1 MKKVNKVNKVISFLL
16 AFIMLFT
23 STGVYASTKT
33 RSKYTG
39 ITYTH
44 NSKFKNK
51 ELVYGMDVSQHNGKI
66 NFKKAK
72 RDGIEFVFI
81 RVGYTG
87 YTKSSFS
94 LNLDKKYKTY
104 IKDAT
109 KAGLK
114 VGVYWY
120 SQSTKVSEAKKEAK
134 ALLKAIKGYSITM
147 PVVFDYEFADTKKG
161 RLDSAKLSKTNM
173 TANALAFLNTVS
185 NAGYDAC
192 IYASENFLGEHLYAN
207 QISSSFKVWLANYS
221 SKTNYKGDYEFWQ
234 HTAKG
239 RVSGMRGNVDINFWY
254 KGENSTYLGTQVY
267 TSAPIECGVY
277 AAIDGKALVENVDY
291 TLTYSNNVNVGT
303 ARITLNGIG
312 EHKGLKQNYTF
323 NIVPDKVKNVG
334 HISSENT
341 LLKLSWDSV
350 LGADAYV
357 ITAESINN
365 FKTFTK
371 TVYGRTEGEIDGL
384 IDGNEY
390 IVTVRALGYDSKGNA
405 LSGEPSDYISTKTTG
420 DKVSGIK
427 VSARTEKSITLS
439 WYRIADCE
447 SYTVYQYDS
456 ALNEYK
462 PVGKTDGNTDS
473 LKIYNLKQGLSYEF
487 TVCANKENRQCEP
500 SNAFSAVTVPKKVSN
515 KSAKSKKSRRITY
528 SFKKVSAT
536 GYQYQWSTHKNFKS
550 NFLTKNTKS
559 TKITI
564 KTAQSRR
571 RYYVRVRAYK
581 TEPGG
586 KKIYGKWSNVKSVRV
601 K

>member
-1 MKKVNKVNKVISFLL
+1 MKKVNKVISFLL

-267 TSAPIECGVY
+267 TGAPIECGVY
-277 AAIDGKALVENVDY
+277 AAIDGKQLVENVDY

-323 NIVPDKVKNVG
+323 DIIPDKVKKVKY
-334 HISSENT
+334 ISSENT
-341 LLKLSWDSV
+341 SLKLSWDSV
-350 LGADAYV
+350 LGANAYV

-384 IDGNEY
+384 IEGNEY

-405 LSGEPSDYISTKTTG
+405 LSGEPSDYISSKTTG
-420 DKVSGIK
+420 NKVSGVK

-439 WYRIADCE
+439 WYRISDCE

-456 ALNEYK
+456 ALKEYK

-473 LKIYNLKQGLSYEF
+473 LKISNLKQGLSYKF
-487 TVCANKENRQCEP
+487 TVCANKQNRQCEP
-500 SNAFSAVTVPKKVSN
+500 SEAFSAVTVPKKVSN
-515 KSAKSKKSRRITY
+515 KSAKSKKSRRIIY
-528 SFKKVSAT
+528 SFKKVNAT
-536 GYQYQWSTHKNFKS
+536 GYQYQWSTHRNFKS

-559 TKITI
+559 TKVTI
-564 KTAQSRR
+564 KTAQSRH

-586 KKIYGKWSNVKSVRV
+586 KKIYGKWSKVKSVRV

>member
-1 MKKVNKVNKVISFLL
+1 MKKINKVISFLL

-94 LNLDKKYKTY
+94 LNLDKNYKTY

-207 QISSSFKVWLANYS
+207 QISSNFKVWLANYS

-267 TSAPIECGVY
+267 TGAPIECGVY
-277 AAIDGKALVENVDY
+277 AAIDGRELVENVDY

-303 ARITLNGIG
+303 AHITLNGIG

-323 NIVPDKVKNVG
+323 NIVPDKVKNVA

-341 LLKLSWDSV
+341 SLKLSWDSV
-350 LGADAYV
+350 SGADAYV

-365 FKTFTK
+365 IKTFTK

-405 LSGEPSDYISTKTTG
+405 LSGEPSDYISSKTTG
-420 DKVSGIK
+420 NKVSGVK
-427 VSARTEKSITLS
+427 VSARAEKSITLS

-456 ALNEYK
+456 ALKEYK

-473 LKIYNLKQGLSYEF
+473 LKISNLKQGVSYKF

-500 SNAFSAVTVPKKVSN
+500 SDAFSAVTVPKKVSN
-515 KSAKSKKSRRITY
+515 KSAKSKKSRRINY

-586 KKIYGKWSNVKSVRV
+586 KKIYGKWSNVKSVKV

>member
-1 MKKVNKVNKVISFLL
+1 MKKINKVISFLL

-120 SQSTKVSEAKKEAK
+120 SQSTKVSEAKKEAN

-192 IYASENFLGEHLYAN
+192 IYASENFLEEHLYAN
-207 QISSSFKVWLANYS
+207 QISSNFKVWLANYS

-254 KGENSTYLGTQVY
+254 KCENSTYLGTQVY
-267 TSAPIECGVY
+267 TGAPIECGVY
-277 AAIDGKALVENVDY
+277 AAIDGRELVENVDY
-291 TLTYSNNVNVGT
+291 TLTYSNNINIGT
-303 ARITLNGIG
+303 AHITLNGIG

-323 NIVPDKVKNVG
+323 NIVPDKAKNVA

-341 LLKLSWDSV
+341 SLKLSWDSV
-350 LGADAYV
+350 SGADAYV

-365 FKTFTK
+365 IKTFTK

-405 LSGEPSDYISTKTTG
+405 LSGEPSDYISSKTTG
-420 DKVSGIK
+420 NKVSGVK
-427 VSARTEKSITLS
+427 VSARAEKSITLS

-456 ALNEYK
+456 ALKDYK
-462 PVGKTDGNTDS
+462 LVGKTDGNTDS
-473 LKIYNLKQGLSYEF
+473 LKISNLKQGVSYKF

-500 SNAFSAVTVPKKVSN
+500 SDAFSAVTVPKKVSN
-515 KSAKSKKSRRITY
+515 KSAKSKKSRRINY

-586 KKIYGKWSNVKSVRV
+586 KKIYGKWSTVKSVRV

>member
-1 MKKVNKVNKVISFLL
+1 MKKVNKVISFLL

-267 TSAPIECGVY
+267 TGAPIECGVY

-323 NIVPDKVKNVG
+323 DIIPDKVKKVKY
-334 HISSENT
+334 ISSENT
-341 LLKLSWDSV
+341 SLKLSWNSV
-350 LGADAYV
+350 LGANAYV

-365 FKTFTK
+365 LKTFTK
-371 TVYGRTEGEIDGL
+371 TVYGRAEGEIEGL

-390 IVTVRALGYDSKGNA
+390 IVTV
-405 LSGEPSDYISTKTTG
+405 
-420 DKVSGIK
+420 
-427 VSARTEKSITLS
+427 
-439 WYRIADCE
+439 
-447 SYTVYQYDS
+447 YQYDS
-456 ALNEYK
+456 ALKEYK

-473 LKIYNLKQGLSYEF
+473 LKISNLKQGLSYKF

-500 SNAFSAVTVPKKVSN
+500 SDAFSAVTVPKKVSN

-528 SFKKVSAT
+528 SFKKVNAT
-536 GYQYQWSTHKNFKS
+536 GYQYQWSTHRNFKS

-559 TKITI
+559 TKVTI
-564 KTAQSRR
+564 KTAQSGR

-581 TEPGG
+581 AEPGG
-586 KKIYGKWSNVKSVRV
+586 KKIYGKWSNVKRV
-601 K
+601 MVK

>member
-1 MKKVNKVNKVISFLL
+1 MKKVNKVISFLL

-23 STGVYASTKT
+23 STSVYASTKT
-33 RSKYTG
+33 RSRYTG

-192 IYASENFLGEHLYAN
+192 IYASENFLGEHLYSN
-207 QISSSFKVWLANYS
+207 QISSNFKVWLANYS

-254 KGENSTYLGTQVY
+254 KGGNSTYLGTQVY
-267 TSAPIECGVY
+267 TGAPIECGVY
-277 AAIDGKALVENVDY
+277 AAIDGKQLVENVDY

-303 ARITLNGIG
+303 AHITLNGIG

-323 NIVPDKVKNVG
+323 DIVPDKVKKVG

-341 LLKLSWDSV
+341 SLKLSWNSV

-371 TVYGRTEGEIDGL
+371 TVYGRAEGEIDGL

-405 LSGEPSDYISTKTTG
+405 LSGEPSDYISSKTTG
-420 DKVSGIK
+420 NKVSGVK
-427 VSARTEKSITLS
+427 VSTRAEKSITLS

-456 ALNEYK
+456 ALKEYK
-462 PVGKTDGNTDS
+462 PVGKTDGNTNS
-473 LKIYNLKQGLSYEF
+473 LKISNLKQGLSYKF

-500 SNAFSAVTVPKKVSN
+500 SNAFYAVTVPKKVSN
-515 KSAKSKKSRRITY
+515 KSAKCKKSRRIIY
-528 SFKKVSAT
+528 SFKKVNAT
-536 GYQYQWSTHKNFKS
+536 GYQYQWSTHRNFKS

-559 TKITI
+559 TKVTI

-581 TEPGG
+581 TERGG

>member
-1 MKKVNKVNKVISFLL
+1 MKKVNKVISFLL

-94 LNLDKKYKTY
+94 LNLDKNYKTY

-120 SQSTKVSEAKKEAK
+120 SQSTKVSEAKKEAN

-192 IYASENFLGEHLYAN
+192 IYASENFLEEHLYAN
-207 QISSSFKVWLANYS
+207 QISSNFKVWLANYS

-267 TSAPIECGVY
+267 TGAPIECGVY
-277 AAIDGKALVENVDY
+277 AAIDGRELVENVDY
-291 TLTYSNNVNVGT
+291 TLTYSNNINIGT
-303 ARITLNGIG
+303 AHITLNGIG

-323 NIVPDKVKNVG
+323 NIVPDKVKNVA

-341 LLKLSWDSV
+341 SLKLSWDSV
-350 LGADAYV
+350 SGADAYV

-365 FKTFTK
+365 IKTFTK

-405 LSGEPSDYISTKTTG
+405 LSGEPSDYISSKTTG
-420 DKVSGIK
+420 NKVSGVK
-427 VSARTEKSITLS
+427 VSAREEKSITLS

-456 ALNEYK
+456 ASKEYK

-473 LKIYNLKQGLSYEF
+473 LKISNLKQGVSYKF

-500 SNAFSAVTVPKKVSN
+500 SDAFSAVTVPKKVSN
-515 KSAKSKKSRRITY
+515 KSAKSKKSRRINY

-536 GYQYQWSTHKNFKS
+536 GYQYQWSTHRNFKS
-550 NFLTKNTKS
+550 NFLTKSTKS

-586 KKIYGKWSNVKSVRV
+586 KKIYGKWSNVKSVKV

>member
-1 MKKVNKVNKVISFLL
+1 MKKVNKVISFLL

-23 STGVYASTKT
+23 STSVYASAKT

-192 IYASENFLGEHLYAN
+192 IYASENFLEEHLYAN

-267 TSAPIECGVY
+267 TGAPIECGVY

-303 ARITLNGIG
+303 AHITLNGIG
-312 EHKGLKQNYTF
+312 EHKGMKQNYTF
-323 NIVPDKVKNVG
+323 NIVPDKVKRVKY
-334 HISSENT
+334 ISSKNT
-341 LLKLSWDSV
+341 SLKLSWNSV

-357 ITAESINN
+357 ITVESINN
-365 FKTFTK
+365 IKTFTK

-405 LSGEPSDYISTKTTG
+405 LSGEPSDYISSKTTG
-420 DKVSGIK
+420 NKVSGIK

-456 ALNEYK
+456 ALKEYK
-462 PVGKTDGNTDS
+462 PVGKTDGNTNS
-473 LKIYNLKQGLSYEF
+473 LKISNLKQGVSYKF
-487 TVCANKENRQCEP
+487 TVCANKQNRQCEP
-500 SNAFSAVTVPKKVSN
+500 SDAFSAVTVPKKVSN

-528 SFKKVSAT
+528 SFKKVNAT
-536 GYQYQWSTHKNFKS
+536 GIDNPWSTHRNFKS

-559 TKITI
+559 TKVTI
-564 KTAQSRR
+564 KTTQSRR

-581 TEPGG
+581 TEQGG

>member
-1 MKKVNKVNKVISFLL
+1 MKKVNKVISFLL

-23 STGVYASTKT
+23 STSVYASTKT

-267 TSAPIECGVY
+267 TGAPIECGVY

-323 NIVPDKVKNVG
+323 NIVPDKVKRVKY
-334 HISSENT
+334 ISSENT
-341 LLKLSWDSV
+341 SLKLSWNSV

-365 FKTFTK
+365 FKTFIK
-371 TVYGRTEGEIDGL
+371 TVYGRAEGEIDGL

-420 DKVSGIK
+420 NKVSGIK
-427 VSARTEKSITLS
+427 VSARAEKSITLS

-447 SYTVYQYDS
+447 SYTVYKYDS
-456 ALNEYK
+456 ALKEYK

-473 LKIYNLKQGLSYEF
+473 LKISNLKQGLSYKF
-487 TVCANKENRQCEP
+487 TICANKQNRQCEP

-528 SFKKVSAT
+528 SFKKVNAT
-536 GYQYQWSTHKNFKS
+536 GYQYQWSTHRNFKS

-559 TKITI
+559 TKVTI

-571 RYYVRVRAYK
+571 RYYVRAYK
-581 TEPGG
+581 TERGG

>member
-1 MKKVNKVNKVISFLL
+1 MKKVNKVISFLL

-23 STGVYASTKT
+23 STSVYASTKT

-192 IYASENFLGEHLYAN
+192 IYASENFLEEHLYAN

-267 TSAPIECGVY
+267 TGAPIECGVY
-277 AAIDGKALVENVDY
+277 AAIDGRALVENVDY

-323 NIVPDKVKNVG
+323 DIVPDKVKRVKY
-334 HISSENT
+334 ISSENT
-341 LLKLSWDSV
+341 SLKLSWDNV

-371 TVYGRTEGEIDGL
+371 TVYGRAEGEIDGL
-384 IDGNEY
+384 IEGNEY

-405 LSGEPSDYISTKTTG
+405 LSGEPSDYISSKTTG
-420 DKVSGIK
+420 NKVSGVK
-427 VSARTEKSITLS
+427 VSTRAEKSITLS

-456 ALNEYK
+456 ALKEYK

-473 LKIYNLKQGLSYEF
+473 LKISNLKQGISYKF

-500 SNAFSAVTVPKKVSN
+500 SDAFSAVTVPKKVSN

-528 SFKKVSAT
+528 SFKKVNAT

-559 TKITI
+559 TKVTI

-586 KKIYGKWSNVKSVRV
+586 KKIYGKWSNVKRV
-601 K
+601 KVK

>member
-1 MKKVNKVNKVISFLL
+1 MKKVNKVISFLL

-267 TSAPIECGVY
+267 TGAPIECGVY
-277 AAIDGKALVENVDY
+277 AAIDGKQLVENVDY

-303 ARITLNGIG
+303 AHITLNGIG
-312 EHKGLKQNYTF
+312 EYKGLKQNYTF
-323 NIVPDKVKNVG
+323 DIVPDKVKRVKY
-334 HISSENT
+334 ISSENT
-341 LLKLSWDSV
+341 SLKLSWDSV

-365 FKTFTK
+365 LKTFTK
-371 TVYGRTEGEIDGL
+371 TVHGRAEGEIDGL

-390 IVTVRALGYDSKGNA
+390 IVTVRALSYDSKGNA
-405 LSGEPSDYISTKTTG
+405 LSGEPSDYISSKTTG
-420 DKVSGIK
+420 NKVSGVK

-456 ALNEYK
+456 ALKEYK
-462 PVGKTDGNTDS
+462 PVGKTDGNTNS
-473 LKIYNLKQGLSYEF
+473 LKISNLKQGLSYKF
-487 TVCANKENRQCEP
+487 TVCANKQNRQCEP
-500 SNAFSAVTVPKKVSN
+500 SDVFSAVTVPKKVSN
-515 KSAKSKKSRRITY
+515 KSAKSKKSRRIIY
-528 SFKKVSAT
+528 SFKKVNAT
-536 GYQYQWSTHKNFKS
+536 GYQYQWSTHRNFKS

-559 TKITI
+559 TKVTI

-586 KKIYGKWSNVKSVRV
+586 KKIYGKWSNVKRVRV

>member
-1 MKKVNKVNKVISFLL
+1 MKKINKVISFLL

-120 SQSTKVSEAKKEAK
+120 SQSTKVSEAKKEAN

-192 IYASENFLGEHLYAN
+192 IYASENFLEEHLYAN
-207 QISSSFKVWLANYS
+207 QISSNFKVWLANYS

-267 TSAPIECGVY
+267 TGAPIECGVY
-277 AAIDGKALVENVDY
+277 AAIDGRELVENVDY
-291 TLTYSNNVNVGT
+291 TLTYSNNVNIGT
-303 ARITLNGIG
+303 AHITLNGIG

-323 NIVPDKVKNVG
+323 NIVPDKVKNVF

-341 LLKLSWDSV
+341 SLKLSWDSV
-350 LGADAYV
+350 SGADAYV

-365 FKTFTK
+365 IKTFTK
-371 TVYGRTEGEIDGL
+371 TVYGRTEGKIDGL

-405 LSGEPSDYISTKTTG
+405 LSGEPSDYISSKTTG
-420 DKVSGIK
+420 NKVSGVK
-427 VSARTEKSITLS
+427 VSARAEKSITLS

-456 ALNEYK
+456 ASKEYK

-473 LKIYNLKQGLSYEF
+473 LKISNLKQGVSYKF

-500 SNAFSAVTVPKKVSN
+500 SDAFSAVTVPKKVSN
-515 KSAKSKKSRRITY
+515 KSAKSKKSRRINY

-536 GYQYQWSTHKNFKS
+536 GYQYQWSTHRNFKS

-586 KKIYGKWSNVKSVRV
+586 KKIYGKWSNVKSVKV

>member
-1 MKKVNKVNKVISFLL
+1 MKKINKVISFLL

-23 STGVYASTKT
+23 STSVYASTKT
-33 RSKYTG
+33 RSRYTG

-120 SQSTKVSEAKKEAK
+120 SQSTKVSEAKKEAN

-192 IYASENFLGEHLYAN
+192 IYASENFLVEHLYAN
-207 QISSSFKVWLANYS
+207 QISSNFKVWLANYS

-267 TSAPIECGVY
+267 TGAPIECGVY
-277 AAIDGKALVENVDY
+277 AAIDGRELVENVDY
-291 TLTYSNNVNVGT
+291 TLTYSNNVNIGT

-323 NIVPDKVKNVG
+323 NIVPDKVKNVA

-341 LLKLSWDSV
+341 SLKLSWNSV
-350 LGADAYV
+350 SGADAYV

-365 FKTFTK
+365 IKTYTK

-405 LSGEPSDYISTKTTG
+405 LSGEPSDYISSKTTG
-420 DKVSGIK
+420 NKVSGVK
-427 VSARTEKSITLS
+427 VSARAEKSITLS

-456 ALNEYK
+456 ASKDYK
-462 PVGKTDGNTDS
+462 LVGKTDGNTDS
-473 LKIYNLKQGLSYEF
+473 LKISNLKQGVSYKF

-550 NFLTKNTKS
+550 NFLTKSTKS

>member
-1 MKKVNKVNKVISFLL
+1 MKKVNKVISFLL

-23 STGVYASTKT
+23 STGVYASTKA

-134 ALLKAIKGYSITM
+134 ALLRAIKGYSITM

-192 IYASENFLGEHLYAN
+192 IYASENFLEEHLYAN
-207 QISSSFKVWLANYS
+207 QISSNFKVWLANYS

-267 TSAPIECGVY
+267 TGAPIECGVY

-303 ARITLNGIG
+303 AHITLNGIG

-323 NIVPDKVKNVG
+323 DIVPDKVKRVKY
-334 HISSENT
+334 ISSENT
-341 LLKLSWDSV
+341 SLKLSWDSV

-365 FKTFTK
+365 IKTFTK

-390 IVTVRALGYDSKGNA
+390 IVTVRALGHDSKGNA
-405 LSGEPSDYISTKTTG
+405 LSGEPSDYISSKTTG
-420 DKVSGIK
+420 NKVSGVK

-456 ALNEYK
+456 TLKEYK

-473 LKIYNLKQGLSYEF
+473 LKISNLKQGLSYKF

-528 SFKKVSAT
+528 SFKKVNAT
-536 GYQYQWSTHKNFKS
+536 GYQYQWSTHRNFKS
-550 NFLTKNTKS
+550 NFLTKSTKS
-559 TKITI
+559 TKVTI

-586 KKIYGKWSNVKSVRV
+586 KKIYGKWSNVKRV
-601 K
+601 KVK

>member
-1 MKKVNKVNKVISFLL
+1 MKKINKVISFLL

-120 SQSTKVSEAKKEAK
+120 SQSTKVSEAKKEAN

-192 IYASENFLGEHLYAN
+192 IYASENFLEEHLYAN
-207 QISSSFKVWLANYS
+207 QISSNFKVWLANYS

-267 TSAPIECGVY
+267 TGAPIECGVY
-277 AAIDGKALVENVDY
+277 AAIDGRELVENVDY
-291 TLTYSNNVNVGT
+291 TLTYSNNINIGT
-303 ARITLNGIG
+303 AHITLNGIG

-323 NIVPDKVKNVG
+323 NIVPDKVKNVA

-341 LLKLSWDSV
+341 SLKLSWGSV
-350 LGADAYV
+350 SGADAYV

-365 FKTFTK
+365 IKTFTK

-405 LSGEPSDYISTKTTG
+405 LSGEPSDYISSKTTG
-420 DKVSGIK
+420 NKVSGVK
-427 VSARTEKSITLS
+427 VSARAEKSITLS

-447 SYTVYQYDS
+447 SYTVCQYDG
-456 ALNEYK
+456 ALKEYK

-473 LKIYNLKQGLSYEF
+473 LKISNLKQGVSYKF

-500 SNAFSAVTVPKKVSN
+500 SDAFSAVTVPKKVSN
-515 KSAKSKKSRRITY
+515 KSAKSKKSRRINY

-536 GYQYQWSTHKNFKS
+536 GYQYQWSTHRNFKS
-550 NFLTKNTKS
+550 NFLTKSTKS

-586 KKIYGKWSNVKSVRV
+586 KKIYGKWSNVKSVKV

>member
-1 MKKVNKVNKVISFLL
+1 MKKINKVISFLL

-120 SQSTKVSEAKKEAK
+120 SQSTKVSEAKKEAN

-173 TANALAFLNTVS
+173 TANALAFLNAVS

-192 IYASENFLGEHLYAN
+192 IYASENFLEEHLYAN
-207 QISSSFKVWLANYS
+207 QISSNFKVWLANYS

-267 TSAPIECGVY
+267 TGAPIECGVY
-277 AAIDGKALVENVDY
+277 AAIDGRELVENVDY
-291 TLTYSNNVNVGT
+291 TLTYSNNVNIGT
-303 ARITLNGIG
+303 AHITLNGIG

-323 NIVPDKVKNVG
+323 NIVPDKVKNVF

-341 LLKLSWDSV
+341 SLKLSWDSV
-350 LGADAYV
+350 SGADAYV

-365 FKTFTK
+365 IKTFTK

-405 LSGEPSDYISTKTTG
+405 LSGEPSDYISSKTTG
-420 DKVSGIK
+420 NKVSGIK
-427 VSARTEKSITLS
+427 VSARAEKSITLS

-456 ALNEYK
+456 TLKDYK

-473 LKIYNLKQGLSYEF
+473 LKISNLKQGVSYKF

-515 KSAKSKKSRRITY
+515 KSAKSKKSRRINY

-536 GYQYQWSTHKNFKS
+536 GYQYQWSTHRNFKS

>member
-1 MKKVNKVNKVISFLL
+1 MKKINKVISFLL

-120 SQSTKVSEAKKEAK
+120 SQSTKVSEAKKEAN

-192 IYASENFLGEHLYAN
+192 IYASENFLEEHLYAN
-207 QISSSFKVWLANYS
+207 QISSNFKVWLANYS

-254 KGENSTYLGTQVY
+254 KGENSTYMGTQVY
-267 TSAPIECGVY
+267 TGAPIECGVY
-277 AAIDGKALVENVDY
+277 AAIDGRELVENVDY

-303 ARITLNGIG
+303 AHITLNGIG

-323 NIVPDKVKNVG
+323 NIVPDKVKNVA

-341 LLKLSWDSV
+341 SLKLSWDSA

-365 FKTFTK
+365 IKTFTK

-405 LSGEPSDYISTKTTG
+405 LSGEPSDYISSKTTG
-420 DKVSGIK
+420 NKVSGVK
-427 VSARTEKSITLS
+427 VSARAEKSITLS

-456 ALNEYK
+456 ALKEYK

-473 LKIYNLKQGLSYEF
+473 LKISNLKQGVSYKF

-500 SNAFSAVTVPKKVSN
+500 SDAFSAVTVPKKVSN
-515 KSAKSKKSRRITY
+515 KSAKSKKSRRINY

-550 NFLTKNTKS
+550 NFLTKSTKS

-586 KKIYGKWSNVKSVRV
+586 KKIYGKWSNVKSVKV

>member
-1 MKKVNKVNKVISFLL
+1 MKKVNKVISFLL

-23 STGVYASTKT
+23 STGVYASTKA

-94 LNLDKKYKTY
+94 LNLDKQYKTY

-120 SQSTKVSEAKKEAK
+120 SQSTKVSEVKKEAK

-207 QISSSFKVWLANYS
+207 QISSNFKVWLANYS

-267 TSAPIECGVY
+267 TGSPIECGVY
-277 AAIDGKALVENVDY
+277 AAIDGKALVDY

-303 ARITLNGIG
+303 AHITLNGIG

-323 NIVPDKVKNVG
+323 DIIPDKVKKVKY
-334 HISSENT
+334 ISSENT
-341 LLKLSWDSV
+341 SLKLSWDSV
-350 LGADAYV
+350 LGANAYV

-371 TVYGRTEGEIDGL
+371 TVYGRTEGEIEGL

-405 LSGEPSDYISTKTTG
+405 LSGEPSDYISSKTTG
-420 DKVSGIK
+420 NKVSGIK
-427 VSARTEKSITLS
+427 VSARAEKSITLS

-456 ALNEYK
+456 ALKDYK
-462 PVGKTDGNTDS
+462 PVGKTDGNTNS
-473 LKIYNLKQGLSYEF
+473 LKFSNLKQGLSYKF
-487 TVCANKENRQCEP
+487 TICANKQNRQCEP
-500 SNAFSAVTVPKKVSN
+500 SDAFSAVTVPKKVSN

-528 SFKKVSAT
+528 SFKKVNAT
-536 GYQYQWSTHKNFKS
+536 GYQYQWSTHRNFKS

-559 TKITI
+559 TKVTI

-581 TEPGG
+581 TERGG

>member
-1 MKKVNKVNKVISFLL
+1 MKKVNKVISFLL

-120 SQSTKVSEAKKEAK
+120 SQSTKVSEAKKEAN

-192 IYASENFLGEHLYAN
+192 IYASENFLEEHLYAN
-207 QISSSFKVWLANYS
+207 QISSNFKVWLANYS

-267 TSAPIECGVY
+267 TGAPIECGVY
-277 AAIDGKALVENVDY
+277 AAIDGRELVENVDY
-291 TLTYSNNVNVGT
+291 TLTYSNNINIGT
-303 ARITLNGIG
+303 AHITLNGIG

-323 NIVPDKVKNVG
+323 NIVPDKVKNVA

-341 LLKLSWDSV
+341 SLKLSWDSV
-350 LGADAYV
+350 SGADAYV

-365 FKTFTK
+365 IKTFTK

-405 LSGEPSDYISTKTTG
+405 LSGEPSDYISSKTTG
-420 DKVSGIK
+420 NKVSGVK
-427 VSARTEKSITLS
+427 VSARAEKSITLS

-456 ALNEYK
+456 TLKDYK
-462 PVGKTDGNTDS
+462 VVGKTDGNTDS
-473 LKIYNLKQGLSYEF
+473 LKISNLKQGVSYKF

-500 SNAFSAVTVPKKVSN
+500 SDAFSAVTVPKKVSN
-515 KSAKSKKSRRITY
+515 KSAKSKKSRRINY

-536 GYQYQWSTHKNFKS
+536 GYQYQWSTHRNFKS

-586 KKIYGKWSNVKSVRV
+586 KKIYGKWSNVKSVKV

>member
-1 MKKVNKVNKVISFLL
+1 MKKINKVISFLL

-120 SQSTKVSEAKKEAK
+120 SQSTKVSEAKKEAN

-173 TANALAFLNTVS
+173 TANALAFLNAVS

-192 IYASENFLGEHLYAN
+192 IYASENFLQEHLYAN

-267 TSAPIECGVY
+267 TGAPIECGVY
-277 AAIDGKALVENVDY
+277 AAIDGRELVENVDY
-291 TLTYSNNVNVGT
+291 TLNYSNNINIGT
-303 ARITLNGIG
+303 AHITLNGIG

-323 NIVPDKVKNVG
+323 NIVPDKVKHVA

-341 LLKLSWDSV
+341 SLKLSWNSV
-350 LGADAYV
+350 SGADAYV

-365 FKTFTK
+365 IKTFTK

-405 LSGEPSDYISTKTTG
+405 LSGEPSDYISSKTTG
-420 DKVSGIK
+420 NKVSGVK
-427 VSARTEKSITLS
+427 VSARAEKSITLS

-456 ALNEYK
+456 ASKDYK
-462 PVGKTDGNTDS
+462 LVGKTDGNTDS
-473 LKIYNLKQGLSYEF
+473 LKISNLKQGVSYKF

-500 SNAFSAVTVPKKVSN
+500 SDAFSAVTVPKKVSN
-515 KSAKSKKSRRITY
+515 KLAKSKKSRRINY

>member
-1 MKKVNKVNKVISFLL
+1 MKKVNKVISFLL

-192 IYASENFLGEHLYAN
+192 IYASENFLVEHLYAN
-207 QISSSFKVWLANYS
+207 LISSNFKVWLANYS

-239 RVSGMRGNVDINFWY
+239 RVSGLRGNVDINFWY

-267 TSAPIECGVY
+267 TGTPIECGVY
-277 AAIDGKALVENVDY
+277 ATIDGKALVENVDY

-303 ARITLNGIG
+303 AHITLNGIG

-323 NIVPDKVKNVG
+323 NIVPNKVKKVG

-341 LLKLSWDSV
+341 SLKLSWDSV

-371 TVYGRTEGEIDGL
+371 TVYGRAEGEIEGL

-420 DKVSGIK
+420 NKVSGVK
-427 VSARTEKSITLS
+427 VSTRAEKSITLS
-439 WYRIADCE
+439 WYRLADCE

-456 ALNEYK
+456 ALKEYK
-462 PVGKTDGNTDS
+462 PVGKTDGNTNS
-473 LKIYNLKQGLSYEF
+473 LKISNLKQGLSYKF

-500 SNAFSAVTVPKKVSN
+500 SDVFSAVTVPKKVSN
-515 KSAKSKKSRRITY
+515 KSARSKKSRRITY
-528 SFKKVSAT
+528 SFKKVNAT
-536 GYQYQWSTHKNFKS
+536 GYQYQWSTHRNFKS

-559 TKITI
+559 TKVTI

-581 TEPGG
+581 TERGG

>member
-1 MKKVNKVNKVISFLL
+1 MKKVNKVISFLL

-120 SQSTKVSEAKKEAK
+120 SQSTKVSEAKKEAN

-192 IYASENFLGEHLYAN
+192 IYASENFLEEHLYAN
-207 QISSSFKVWLANYS
+207 QISSNFKVWLANYS

-267 TSAPIECGVY
+267 TGAPIECGVY
-277 AAIDGKALVENVDY
+277 AAIDGRELVENVDY
-291 TLTYSNNVNVGT
+291 TLTYSNNVNIGT
-303 ARITLNGIG
+303 AHITLNGIG

-323 NIVPDKVKNVG
+323 NIVPDKVKNVA

-341 LLKLSWDSV
+341 SLKLSWDSV
-350 LGADAYV
+350 SGADAYV

-365 FKTFTK
+365 IKTFTK

-405 LSGEPSDYISTKTTG
+405 LSGEPSDYISSKTTG
-420 DKVSGIK
+420 NKVSGVK
-427 VSARTEKSITLS
+427 VSARAEKSITLS

-456 ALNEYK
+456 ASKEYK

-473 LKIYNLKQGLSYEF
+473 LKISNLKQGVSYKF

-500 SNAFSAVTVPKKVSN
+500 SDAFSAVTVPKKVSN
-515 KSAKSKKSRRITY
+515 KSAKSKKSRRINY

-586 KKIYGKWSNVKSVRV
+586 KKIYGKWSNVKSVKV

>member
-1 MKKVNKVNKVISFLL
+1 MKKVNKVISFLL

-23 STGVYASTKT
+23 STSVYASTKT

-267 TSAPIECGVY
+267 TGAPIECGVY

-323 NIVPDKVKNVG
+323 DIVPDKVKRVKY
-334 HISSENT
+334 ISSENT
-341 LLKLSWDSV
+341 SLKLSWDNV

-371 TVYGRTEGEIDGL
+371 TVYGRAEGEIDGL
-384 IDGNEY
+384 IEGNEY

-420 DKVSGIK
+420 NKVSGVK
-427 VSARTEKSITLS
+427 VSARAEKSITLS

-456 ALNEYK
+456 DLKEYK

-473 LKIYNLKQGLSYEF
+473 LKISNLKQGISYKF

-500 SNAFSAVTVPKKVSN
+500 SDAFSAVTVPKKVSN

-528 SFKKVSAT
+528 SFKKVNAT

-559 TKITI
+559 TKVTI

-581 TEPGG
+581 TEQGG
-586 KKIYGKWSNVKSVRV
+586 KKIYGKWSNVKRV
-601 K
+601 KVK

>member
-1 MKKVNKVNKVISFLL
+1 MKKINKVISFLL

-120 SQSTKVSEAKKEAK
+120 SQSTKVSEAKKEAN

-192 IYASENFLGEHLYAN
+192 IYASENFLEEHLYAN
-207 QISSSFKVWLANYS
+207 QISSNFKVWLANYS

-267 TSAPIECGVY
+267 TGAPIECGVY
-277 AAIDGKALVENVDY
+277 AAIDGRELVENVDY
-291 TLTYSNNVNVGT
+291 TLTYSNNINIGT
-303 ARITLNGIG
+303 AHITLNGIG

-323 NIVPDKVKNVG
+323 NIVPDKVKNVA

-341 LLKLSWDSV
+341 SLKLSWDSV
-350 LGADAYV
+350 SGADAYV

-365 FKTFTK
+365 IKTFTK

-405 LSGEPSDYISTKTTG
+405 LSGEPSDYISSKTTG
-420 DKVSGIK
+420 NKVSGVK
-427 VSARTEKSITLS
+427 VSARAEKSITLS

-456 ALNEYK
+456 ALKDYK
-462 PVGKTDGNTDS
+462 LVGKTDGNTDS
-473 LKIYNLKQGLSYEF
+473 LKISNLKQGVSYKF

-500 SNAFSAVTVPKKVSN
+500 SDVFSAVTVPKKVSN
-515 KSAKSKKSRRITY
+515 KSAKSKKSRRINY

-536 GYQYQWSTHKNFKS
+536 GYQYQWSTHRNFKS

>member
-1 MKKVNKVNKVISFLL
+1 MKKVNKVISFLL

-66 NFKKAK
+66 DFKKAK

-120 SQSTKVSEAKKEAK
+120 SQSTKVSEAKKEAN

-207 QISSSFKVWLANYS
+207 QISSNFKVWLANYS

-267 TSAPIECGVY
+267 TGAPIECGVY
-277 AAIDGKALVENVDY
+277 AAIDGKELVENVDY
-291 TLTYSNNVNVGT
+291 TLTYSNNVNIGT
-303 ARITLNGIG
+303 AHITLNGIG

-323 NIVPDKVKNVG
+323 NIVPDKVKNVF

-341 LLKLSWDSV
+341 SLKLSWNSV
-350 LGADAYV
+350 SGADAYV

-365 FKTFTK
+365 IKTFTK

-405 LSGEPSDYISTKTTG
+405 LSGEPSDYISSKTTG
-420 DKVSGIK
+420 NKVSGVK
-427 VSARTEKSITLS
+427 VSARAEKSITLS

-456 ALNEYK
+456 TSKEYK

-473 LKIYNLKQGLSYEF
+473 LKISNLKQGVSYKF

-500 SNAFSAVTVPKKVSN
+500 SDAFSAVTVPKKVSN
-515 KSAKSKKSRRITY
+515 KSAKSKKSRRINY

-536 GYQYQWSTHKNFKS
+536 GYQYQWSTHRNFKS
-550 NFLTKNTKS
+550 NFLTKSTKS

-586 KKIYGKWSNVKSVRV
+586 KKIYGKWSNVKSVKV

>member
-1 MKKVNKVNKVISFLL
+1 MKKVNKVISFLL

-23 STGVYASTKT
+23 STSVYASTKT

-192 IYASENFLGEHLYAN
+192 IYASENFLEEHLYAN

-239 RVSGMRGNVDINFWY
+239 RVSGMRGNVDIYFRPPRPPPPP
-254 KGENSTYLGTQVY
+254 
-267 TSAPIECGVY
+267 PIECGVY

-303 ARITLNGIG
+303 AHITLNGIG
-312 EHKGLKQNYTF
+312 EHKGLKHNYTF
-323 NIVPDKVKNVG
+323 NIIPDKVKRVKY
-334 HISSENT
+334 ISSENMS
-341 LLKLSWDSV
+341 LKLSWNSV

-371 TVYGRTEGEIDGL
+371 TVYGRTEGEIEGL

-405 LSGEPSDYISTKTTG
+405 LSGEPSDYISSKTTG
-420 DKVSGIK
+420 NKVSGIK
-427 VSARTEKSITLS
+427 VSTRAGKSITLS

-456 ALNEYK
+456 ALKEYK

-473 LKIYNLKQGLSYEF
+473 LKISHLKQGLSYKF
-487 TVCANKENRQCEP
+487 TVCANKQNRQCEP
-500 SNAFSAVTVPKKVSN
+500 SDAFSAVTVP
-515 KSAKSKKSRRITY
+515 
-528 SFKKVSAT
+528 
-536 GYQYQWSTHKNFKS
+536 
-550 NFLTKNTKS
+550 
-559 TKITI
+559 
-564 KTAQSRR
+564 
-571 RYYVRVRAYK
+571 
-581 TEPGG
+581 
-586 KKIYGKWSNVKSVRV
+586 
-601 K
+601 

>member
-1 MKKVNKVNKVISFLL
+1 MKKINKVISFLL

-23 STGVYASTKT
+23 STSVYASTKT

-120 SQSTKVSEAKKEAK
+120 SQSTKVSEAKKEAN

-192 IYASENFLGEHLYAN
+192 IYASENFLEEHLYAN
-207 QISSSFKVWLANYS
+207 QISSNFKVWLANYS

-267 TSAPIECGVY
+267 TGAPIECGVY
-277 AAIDGKALVENVDY
+277 AAIDGRELVENVDY
-291 TLTYSNNVNVGT
+291 TLTYSNNVNIGT
-303 ARITLNGIG
+303 AHITLNGIG

-323 NIVPDKVKNVG
+323 NIVPDKVKHVA

-341 LLKLSWDSV
+341 SLKLSWNSV
-350 LGADAYV
+350 SGADAYV

-365 FKTFTK
+365 IKTFTK

-405 LSGEPSDYISTKTTG
+405 LSGEPSDYISSKTTG
-420 DKVSGIK
+420 NKVSGVK
-427 VSARTEKSITLS
+427 VIARAEKSITLS

-456 ALNEYK
+456 ASKEYK

-473 LKIYNLKQGLSYEF
+473 LKISNLKQGVSYKF

-500 SNAFSAVTVPKKVSN
+500 SDAFSAVTVPKKVSN
-515 KSAKSKKSRRITY
+515 KSAKSKKSRRINY

>member
-1 MKKVNKVNKVISFLL
+1 MKKVNKVISFLL

-207 QISSSFKVWLANYS
+207 QISSNFKVWLANYS

-254 KGENSTYLGTQVY
+254 KGGNSTYLGTQVY
-267 TSAPIECGVY
+267 TGAPIECGVY
-277 AAIDGKALVENVDY
+277 AAIDGKQLVENVDY

-303 ARITLNGIG
+303 AHITLNGIG

-323 NIVPDKVKNVG
+323 DIVPDKVKKVG

-341 LLKLSWDSV
+341 SLKLSWNSV

-371 TVYGRTEGEIDGL
+371 TVYGRAEGEIDGL

-405 LSGEPSDYISTKTTG
+405 LSGEPSDYISSKTTG
-420 DKVSGIK
+420 NKVSGVK
-427 VSARTEKSITLS
+427 VSTRAEKSITLS

-456 ALNEYK
+456 ALKEYK
-462 PVGKTDGNTDS
+462 PVGKTDGNTNS
-473 LKIYNLKQGLSYEF
+473 LKISNLKQGLSYKF

-500 SNAFSAVTVPKKVSN
+500 SNAFYAVTVPKKVSN
-515 KSAKSKKSRRITY
+515 KSAKCKKSRRIIY
-528 SFKKVSAT
+528 SFKKVNAT
-536 GYQYQWSTHKNFKS
+536 GYQYQWSTHRNFKS

-559 TKITI
+559 TKVTI

-581 TEPGG
+581 TERGG

>member
-1 MKKVNKVNKVISFLL
+1 MKKINKVISFLL

-120 SQSTKVSEAKKEAK
+120 SQSTKVSEAKKEAN

-192 IYASENFLGEHLYAN
+192 IYASENFLEEHLYAN
-207 QISSSFKVWLANYS
+207 QISSNFKVWLANYS

-267 TSAPIECGVY
+267 TGAPIECGVY
-277 AAIDGKALVENVDY
+277 AAIDGRELVENVDY
-291 TLTYSNNVNVGT
+291 TLTYSNNVNIGT
-303 ARITLNGIG
+303 AHITLNGIG

-323 NIVPDKVKNVG
+323 NIVPDKVKNVA

-341 LLKLSWDSV
+341 SLKLSWNSV
-350 LGADAYV
+350 SGADAYV

-365 FKTFTK
+365 IKTFTK

-405 LSGEPSDYISTKTTG
+405 LSGEPSNYISSKTTG
-420 DKVSGIK
+420 NKVSGVK
-427 VSARTEKSITLS
+427 VSARAEKSITLS

-456 ALNEYK
+456 ASKEYK

-473 LKIYNLKQGLSYEF
+473 LKISNLKQGVSYKF

-500 SNAFSAVTVPKKVSN
+500 SDAFSAVTVPKKVSN
-515 KSAKSKKSRRITY
+515 KSAKSKKSRRINY

-536 GYQYQWSTHKNFKS
+536 GYQYQWSTHRNFKS

-586 KKIYGKWSNVKSVRV
+586 KKIYGKWSNVKSVKV

>member
-1 MKKVNKVNKVISFLL
+1 MKKVNKVISFLL

-94 LNLDKKYKTY
+94 LNLDKNYKTY

-120 SQSTKVSEAKKEAK
+120 SQSTKVSEAKKEAN

-207 QISSSFKVWLANYS
+207 QISSNFKVWLANYS

-267 TSAPIECGVY
+267 TGAPIECGVY
-277 AAIDGKALVENVDY
+277 AAIDGRELVENVDY
-291 TLTYSNNVNVGT
+291 TLTYSNNINIGT
-303 ARITLNGIG
+303 AHITLNGIG

-323 NIVPDKVKNVG
+323 NIVPDKVKNVA

-341 LLKLSWDSV
+341 SLKLSWDSV
-350 LGADAYV
+350 SGADAYV

-365 FKTFTK
+365 IKTFTK

-405 LSGEPSDYISTKTTG
+405 LSGEPSDYISSKTTG
-420 DKVSGIK
+420 NKVSGVK
-427 VSARTEKSITLS
+427 VSARAEKSITLS

-456 ALNEYK
+456 ASKDYK

-473 LKIYNLKQGLSYEF
+473 LKISNLKQGVSYKF

-500 SNAFSAVTVPKKVSN
+500 SDAFSAVTVPKKVSN
-515 KSAKSKKSRRITY
+515 KSAKSKKSRRINY

-586 KKIYGKWSNVKSVRV
+586 KKIYGKWSNVKSVKV

>member
-1 MKKVNKVNKVISFLL
+1 MKKVNKVISFLL

-120 SQSTKVSEAKKEAK
+120 SQSTKVSEAKKEAN

-207 QISSSFKVWLANYS
+207 QISSNFKVWLANYS

-267 TSAPIECGVY
+267 TGAPIECGVY
-277 AAIDGKALVENVDY
+277 AAIDGRELVENVDY

-303 ARITLNGIG
+303 AHITLNGIG

-323 NIVPDKVKNVG
+323 NIVPDKVKNVA
-334 HISSENT
+334 HISNENT
-341 LLKLSWDSV
+341 SLKLSWDSV
-350 LGADAYV
+350 SGADAYV

-365 FKTFTK
+365 IKTFTK

-405 LSGEPSDYISTKTTG
+405 LSGEPSDYISSKTTG
-420 DKVSGIK
+420 NKVSGVK
-427 VSARTEKSITLS
+427 VSARAEKSITLS

-456 ALNEYK
+456 ASKDYK
-462 PVGKTDGNTDS
+462 VVGKTDGNTDS
-473 LKIYNLKQGLSYEF
+473 LKIPNLKQGVSYKF

-500 SNAFSAVTVPKKVSN
+500 SDAFSAVTVPKKVSN
-515 KSAKSKKSRRITY
+515 KSAKSKKSRRINY

-586 KKIYGKWSNVKSVRV
+586 KKIYGKWSNVKSVKV

>member
-1 MKKVNKVNKVISFLL
+1 M
-16 AFIMLFT
+16 
-23 STGVYASTKT
+23 
-33 RSKYTG
+33 
-39 ITYTH
+39 
-44 NSKFKNK
+44 
-51 ELVYGMDVSQHNGKI
+51 
-66 NFKKAK
+66 
-72 RDGIEFVFI
+72 
-81 RVGYTG
+81 
-87 YTKSSFS
+87 
-94 LNLDKKYKTY
+94 DKKYKTY

-147 PVVFDYEFADTKKG
+147 PVVFDYEFADPKKG

-267 TSAPIECGVY
+267 PGAPIECGVY

-303 ARITLNGIG
+303 AHITLNGIG

-323 NIVPDKVKNVG
+323 DIIPDKVKRVKY
-334 HISSENT
+334 ISSENT
-341 LLKLSWDSV
+341 SLKLSWNSV
-350 LGADAYV
+350 LGANAYV

-371 TVYGRTEGEIDGL
+371 TVYGRAEGEIEGL

-420 DKVSGIK
+420 NKVSGVK
-427 VSARTEKSITLS
+427 VSTRAGKSITLS

-456 ALNEYK
+456 ALKEYK

-473 LKIYNLKQGLSYEF
+473 LKISHLKQGLSYKF

-500 SNAFSAVTVPKKVSN
+500 SDAFSAVTVPKKVSN
-515 KSAKSKKSRRITY
+515 KSARSKKSRRITY
-528 SFKKVSAT
+528 SFKKVNAT
-536 GYQYQWSTHKNFKS
+536 GYQYQWSTHRNFKS

-559 TKITI
+559 TKVTI
-564 KTAQSRR
+564 KTAQSRHK
-571 RYYVRVRAYK
+571 YYVRVRAYK
-581 TEPGG
+581 TERGG
-586 KKIYGKWSNVKSVRV
+586 KKIYGKWSNVKRVRV

>member
-1 MKKVNKVNKVISFLL
+1 MKKVNKVISFLL

-173 TANALAFLNTVS
+173 TANAIAFLNTVS

-207 QISSSFKVWLANYS
+207 QISSNFKVWLANYS

-267 TSAPIECGVY
+267 TGAPIECGVY

-303 ARITLNGIG
+303 AHITLNGIG
-312 EHKGLKQNYTF
+312 EYKGLKLNYTF

-341 LLKLSWDSV
+341 SLKLSWNSV
-350 LGADAYV
+350 LGANAYV

-365 FKTFTK
+365 LKTFTK
-371 TVYGRTEGEIDGL
+371 TVYGRAEGEIEGL

-405 LSGEPSDYISTKTTG
+405 LSGEPSDYISSKTTG
-420 DKVSGIK
+420 NKVSGVK
-427 VSARTEKSITLS
+427 VSARAEKSITLS

-456 ALNEYK
+456 ALKEYK

-473 LKIYNLKQGLSYEF
+473 LKISNLKQGLSYKF

-500 SNAFSAVTVPKKVSN
+500 SDAFSAVTVPKKVSN

-528 SFKKVSAT
+528 SFKKVNAT

-559 TKITI
+559 TKVTI

-586 KKIYGKWSNVKSVRV
+586 KKIYGKWSNVKSVKV

>member
-1 MKKVNKVNKVISFLL
+1 MKKVNKVISFLL

-23 STGVYASTKT
+23 STGAYASTKT

-173 TANALAFLNTVS
+173 TANALAFLNAVS

-192 IYASENFLGEHLYAN
+192 IYASENFLQEHLYAN
-207 QISSSFKVWLANYS
+207 QISSNFKVWLANYS

-267 TSAPIECGVY
+267 TGAPIECGVY
-277 AAIDGKALVENVDY
+277 AAIDGKQLVENVDY

-303 ARITLNGIG
+303 AHITLNGIG

-323 NIVPDKVKNVG
+323 DIVPDKVKKVG

-341 LLKLSWDSV
+341 SLKLSWNSV

-371 TVYGRTEGEIDGL
+371 TVYGRAEGEIDGL

-405 LSGEPSDYISTKTTG
+405 LSGEPSDYISSKTTG
-420 DKVSGIK
+420 NKVSGVK

-456 ALNEYK
+456 ALKEYK
-462 PVGKTDGNTDS
+462 PVGKTDGNTNS
-473 LKIYNLKQGLSYEF
+473 LKISNLKQGLSYKF

-500 SNAFSAVTVPKKVSN
+500 SEAFSAVTVPKKVSN
-515 KSAKSKKSRRITY
+515 KSAKSKKSRRIIY
-528 SFKKVSAT
+528 SFKKVNAT
-536 GYQYQWSTHKNFKS
+536 GYQYQWSTHRNFKS

-559 TKITI
+559 TKVTI

>member
-1 MKKVNKVNKVISFLL
+1 MKKVNKVISFLL

-23 STGVYASTKT
+23 STSVYASAKT

-39 ITYTH
+39 IKYTH

-192 IYASENFLGEHLYAN
+192 IYASENFLEEHLYAN

-267 TSAPIECGVY
+267 TGAPIECGVY

-303 ARITLNGIG
+303 AHITLNGIG
-312 EHKGLKQNYTF
+312 EHKGMKQNYTF
-323 NIVPDKVKNVG
+323 NIVPDKVKRVKY
-334 HISSENT
+334 ISSKNT
-341 LLKLSWDSV
+341 SLKLSWNSV

-365 FKTFTK
+365 IKTFTK

-405 LSGEPSDYISTKTTG
+405 LSGEPSDYISSKTTG
-420 DKVSGIK
+420 NKVSGIK

-456 ALNEYK
+456 ALKEYK
-462 PVGKTDGNTDS
+462 PVGKTDGNTNS
-473 LKIYNLKQGLSYEF
+473 LKISNLKQGVSYKF
-487 TVCANKENRQCEP
+487 TVCANKQNRQCEP
-500 SNAFSAVTVPKKVSN
+500 SDAFSAVTVPKKVSN

-528 SFKKVSAT
+528 SFKKVNAT
-536 GYQYQWSTHKNFKS
+536 GYQYQWSTHRNFKS

-559 TKITI
+559 TKVTI
-564 KTAQSRR
+564 KTTQSRR

-581 TEPGG
+581 TEQGG

>member
-1 MKKVNKVNKVISFLL
+1 MKKVNKVISFLL

-23 STGVYASTKT
+23 STSVYASAKT

-147 PVVFDYEFADTKKG
+147 SVVFDYEFADTKKG

-192 IYASENFLGEHLYAN
+192 IYASENFLEEHLYAN

-267 TSAPIECGVY
+267 TGAPIECGVY

-303 ARITLNGIG
+303 AHITLNGIG
-312 EHKGLKQNYTF
+312 EHKGMKQNYTF
-323 NIVPDKVKNVG
+323 NIVPDKVKRVKY
-334 HISSENT
+334 ISSKNT
-341 LLKLSWDSV
+341 SLKLSWNSV

-365 FKTFTK
+365 IKTFTK

-405 LSGEPSDYISTKTTG
+405 LSGEPSDYISSKTTG
-420 DKVSGIK
+420 NKVSGIK

-456 ALNEYK
+456 ALKEYK
-462 PVGKTDGNTDS
+462 PVGKTDGNTNS
-473 LKIYNLKQGLSYEF
+473 LKISNLKQGVSYKF
-487 TVCANKENRQCEP
+487 TVCANKQNRQCEP
-500 SNAFSAVTVPKKVSN
+500 SDAFSAVTVPKKVSN

-528 SFKKVSAT
+528 SFKKVNAT
-536 GYQYQWSTHKNFKS
+536 GYQYQWSTHRNFKS

-559 TKITI
+559 TKVTI
-564 KTAQSRR
+564 KTTQSRR

-581 TEPGG
+581 TEQGG

>member
-1 MKKVNKVNKVISFLL
+1 MKKVNKVISFLL

-267 TSAPIECGVY
+267 TGAPIECGVY

-312 EHKGLKQNYTF
+312 KHKGLKQNYTF
-323 NIVPDKVKNVG
+323 DIIPDKVKRVKY
-334 HISSENT
+334 ISSKNT
-341 LLKLSWDSV
+341 SLKLSWNSV

-371 TVYGRTEGEIDGL
+371 TVYGRAEGEIDGL

-405 LSGEPSDYISTKTTG
+405 LSGEPSDYISSKTTG
-420 DKVSGIK
+420 NKVSGVK
-427 VSARTEKSITLS
+427 VSARAEKSITLS
-439 WYRIADCE
+439 WYRLTDCE

-456 ALNEYK
+456 TLKEYK

-473 LKIYNLKQGLSYEF
+473 LKISNLKQGLSYKF

-500 SNAFSAVTVPKKVSN
+500 SDAFSAVTVPKKVSN

-528 SFKKVSAT
+528 SFKKVNAT
-536 GYQYQWSTHKNFKS
+536 GYQYQWSTHRNFKS
-550 NFLTKNTKS
+550 NFLTQNTKS
-559 TKITI
+559 TKVTI

-586 KKIYGKWSNVKSVRV
+586 KKIYGKWSNVKRV
-601 K
+601 KVK

>member
-1 MKKVNKVNKVISFLL
+1 MKKVNKVISFLL

-23 STGVYASTKT
+23 STSVYASTKT

-94 LNLDKKYKTY
+94 LNLDKNYKTY

-120 SQSTKVSEAKKEAK
+120 SQSTKVSEAKKEAH

-192 IYASENFLGEHLYAN
+192 IYASENFLVEHLYAN
-207 QISSSFKVWLANYS
+207 QISSNFKVWLANYS

-267 TSAPIECGVY
+267 TGAPIECGVY
-277 AAIDGKALVENVDY
+277 AAIDGRELVENVDY
-291 TLTYSNNVNVGT
+291 TLTYSNNINIGT
-303 ARITLNGIG
+303 AHITLNGIG

-323 NIVPDKVKNVG
+323 NIVPDKVKNVA

-341 LLKLSWDSV
+341 SLKLSWNSV
-350 LGADAYV
+350 SGADAYV

-365 FKTFTK
+365 IKTFTK

-405 LSGEPSDYISTKTTG
+405 LSGEPSDYISSKTTG
-420 DKVSGIK
+420 NKVSGVK
-427 VSARTEKSITLS
+427 VSARAEKSITLS

-456 ALNEYK
+456 ALKDYK

-473 LKIYNLKQGLSYEF
+473 LKISNLKQGVSYKF

-500 SNAFSAVTVPKKVSN
+500 SDAFSAVTVPKKVSN
-515 KSAKSKKSRRITY
+515 KSAKSKKSRRINY

-586 KKIYGKWSNVKSVRV
+586 KKIYGKWSNVKSVKV